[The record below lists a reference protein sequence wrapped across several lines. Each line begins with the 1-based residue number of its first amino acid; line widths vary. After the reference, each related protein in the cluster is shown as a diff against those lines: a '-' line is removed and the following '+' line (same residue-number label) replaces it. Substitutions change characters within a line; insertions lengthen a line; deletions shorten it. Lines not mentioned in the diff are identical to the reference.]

1 MADIFQVNMG
11 GLPINEIELLSRWE
25 LIELTRRQVVILE
38 RKLDQYLAQN
48 LKCKK
53 TNSEQVRKKKLEI
66 VRLKSILKYIDVVK
80 V

>member
-25 LIELTRRQVVILE
+25 LIESTRRQVVILE

-66 VRLKSILKYIDVVK
+66 VRLKSILKYING
-80 V
+80 

>member
-1 MADIFQVNMG
+1 MFQVNME

-25 LIELTRRQVVILE
+25 LIESTRRQVVILE

-66 VRLKSILKYIDVVK
+66 VRLKSILKYIEIIK

>member
-1 MADIFQVNMG
+1 MG
-11 GLPINEIELLSRWE
+11 GLPINEIKLLSRWE
-25 LIELTRRQVVILE
+25 LIELTRREVVILE